1 MLYSSA
7 AVNKITELSIPP
19 LPQTLLGALE
29 LMQAEDDVET
39 ADVEKLISHDPAVVA
54 RLLRIAN
61 SAFYA
66 QQREITVPR
75 RAVVVLGPIT
85 VLGLIMSMGM
95 SELKTWFDSKT
106 MAPFLAILAHSVATG
121 YIAQELTRMDP
132 TSDADDAAEAMA
144 AGLLHDLGK
153 MILLYNHPEL
163 AASVYAENHGQ
174 KILHAEESTFGTT
187 HVEVGS
193 RAAERMKLPTR
204 LADVML
210 THHDAPSSDQHPV
223 VKRVHY
229 ANDIAHQLGFP
240 ELESVPVEV
249 DSAPTSA
256 MVAEWTSRA
265 DEVASYVNEIV

>member
-39 ADVEKLISHDPAVVA
+39 ADVEKLIGHDPAVVA

-106 MAPFLAILAHSVATG
+106 MAPFLAILANSVATG
-121 YIAQELTRMDP
+121 YIALELNRMVP
-132 TSDADDAAEAMA
+132 TTDTDYAATDIDSC
-144 AGLLHDLGK
+144 LQHD
-153 MILLYNHPEL
+153 
-163 AASVYAENHGQ
+163 V
-174 KILHAEESTFGTT
+174 GTLCMYF
-187 HVEVGS
+187 H
-193 RAAERMKLPTR
+193 
-204 LADVML
+204 
-210 THHDAPSSDQHPV
+210 
-223 VKRVHY
+223 
-229 ANDIAHQLGFP
+229 
-240 ELESVPVEV
+240 
-249 DSAPTSA
+249 
-256 MVAEWTSRA
+256 
-265 DEVASYVNEIV
+265 